1 MALSHQQVRL
11 TTGKTPVEIEKERKR
26 LNDEYEKVRTARQE
40 DALSNQKG

>member
-26 LNDEYEKVRTARQE
+26 LNDEYEKVKRARQE
-40 DALSNQKG
+40 DAANQKG